1 MKVSIAAFG
10 LLCCV
15 LSACANDPTTSAEY
29 IELESRLNNAEQQL
43 AEAGIE
49 DTAMPP
55 IVAEFKAAY
64 ESGDLAQVRALY
76 APDGIFATTDE
87 VHDLYYG
94 NDALLG
100 TWGLDGS
107 EFIRTATLHHGEM
120 TIVDPVAIG
129 DRAVAFGWEWEDF
142 ASGTATL
149 HLRDGRIVVATL
161 AVTEFEIQPPAQNP

>member
-1 MKVSIAAFG
+1 M
-10 LLCCV
+10 LCLV
-15 LSACANDPTTSAEY
+15 LSACADDPTTSVEY
-29 IELESRLNNAEQQL
+29 VELESRLNIAEQQL
-43 AEAGIE
+43 AEAGIDE
-49 DTAMPP
+49 TAMPP

-76 APDGIFATTDE
+76 APDGIFATTDD
-87 VHDLYYG
+87 VHDLCYG
-94 NDALLG
+94 NEALLG

-107 EFIRTATLHHGEM
+107 EFVRTATLHNGEM
-120 TIVDPVAIG
+120 TIVNPVAIG

-161 AVTEFEIQPPAQNP
+161 AVTEFEIQPPAQDS

>member
-1 MKVSIAAFG
+1 MKTSIAALV
-10 LLCCV
+10 LLCAA
-15 LSACANDPTTSAEY
+15 LTACANDPTTSAEY
-29 IELESRLNNAEQQL
+29 VELENRLSAAEQQL
-43 AEAGIE
+43 ADGGA
-49 DTAMPP
+49 TVMPP

-64 ESGDLAQVRALY
+64 ESGDLDQVRALY
-76 APDGIFATTDE
+76 APDGIFATTDD
-87 VHDLYYG
+87 VHGLYYG
-94 NDALLG
+94 NEALLG

-107 EFIRTATLHHGEM
+107 EFIRTATLHNGEL

-161 AVTEFEIQPPAQNP
+161 AVTEFEIPPLAQNP